1 MNRFFINS
9 LLLAGLAGLVS
20 PKAAAEEWA
29 VALPGW
35 QYQFPRDHHA
45 HPDFKTEWWYFTGNL
60 SGDDGREYGYQL
72 TFFRQGVNRK
82 TEAETRFAVS
92 EIKLAHF
99 AVTEISDGRFHYA
112 QKVSR
117 GAFGE
122 AGFAEGDRVAWID
135 DWELR
140 LREGGGFVL
149 QAKDDTFALELT
161 LIPDKPPVFHGDNGV
176 SQKSEGEGRASHY
189 YSFTRLETVGRLM
202 IDGRAV
208 AVNGWSWFDQEW
220 ATNQLTDD
228 QTGWDWLSLQFEDG
242 TELMLFQIR
251 LKDGGRDPFSHGTW
265 IDAKGAS
272 TVVKNEDFEFLP
284 GRTWRSEATGGV
296 YPVEWTV
303 RIPKLGLEVTVEA
316 ALDEQELVLRPISYW
331 EGSVRAVGTR
341 AGRAIEARGYL
352 EMTGYGGGLVGLQ
365 APETR

>member
-1 MNRFFINS
+1 MQRK
-9 LLLAGLAGLVS
+9 AG
-20 PKAAAEEWA
+20 
-29 VALPGW
+29 PG
-35 QYQFPRDHHA
+35 
-45 HPDFKTEWWYFTGNL
+45 
-60 SGDDGREYGYQL
+60 
-72 TFFRQGVNRK
+72 
-82 TEAETRFAVS
+82 TRFAVGD
-92 EIKLAHF
+92 IKLAHF
-99 AVTEISDGRFHYA
+99 AVTEISGGRFHYA

-140 LREGGGFVL
+140 LREGAGFVL
-149 QAKDDTFALELT
+149 QARDAAFGLELS
-161 LIPDKPPVFHGDNGV
+161 LIPHKPPIFHGENGV

-189 YSFTRLETVGRLM
+189 YSFSRLETAGRLM
-202 IDGRAV
+202 IDGRSV

-220 ATNQLTDD
+220 ATNQLTEN

-272 TVVKNEDFEFLP
+272 TAVKHEDFELLP
-284 GRTWRSEATGGV
+284 GRTWRSEVTGGD

-303 RIPKLGLEVTVEA
+303 RIPKLDLEVTVKA

-341 AGRAIEARGYL
+341 GGQAVGAQGYL

>member
-1 MNRFFINS
+1 MNRFFIS
-9 LLLAGLAGLVS
+9 GLLLAGLSGLVS
-20 PKAAAEEWA
+20 PKAAADEWA
-29 VALPGW
+29 LALPGW
-35 QYQFPRDHHA
+35 KYECPRDHHA
-45 HPDFKTEWWYFTGNL
+45 HPEFKTEWWYFTGNL
-60 SGDDGREYGYQL
+60 TGDDGRDYGYQL
-72 TFFRQGVNRK
+72 TFFRQGVQRK
-82 TEAETRFAVS
+82 AGPGTRFAVGD
-92 EIKLAHF
+92 IKLAHF
-99 AVTEISDGRFHYA
+99 AVTEISGGRFHYA

-122 AGFAEGDRVAWID
+122 AGFADGDRVAWID
-135 DWELR
+135 DWELQV
-140 LREGGGFVL
+140 REGGGFVL
-149 QAKDDTFALELT
+149 QARDDAFALELT
-161 LIPDKPPVFHGDNGV
+161 LIPRKPPISHGADGV
-176 SQKSEGEGRASHY
+176 SQKSAGEGRASHY
-189 YSFTRLETVGRLM
+189 YSFSRLETAGRLM
-202 IDGRAV
+202 IDGRSV

-220 ATNQLTDD
+220 ATNQLTED

-272 TVVKNEDFEFLP
+272 TAVKHEDFELLP
-284 GRTWRSEATGGV
+284 GRTWRSEVTGGD

-303 RIPKLGLEVTVEA
+303 RIPKLDLEVTVKA

-341 AGRAIEARGYL
+341 GGQAVGARGYL